1 MSDVMEKL
9 RAQQAKTQMR
19 SAQWMVAEQLMDIC
33 RKDPRCAE
41 LLDKDLDAPEM
52 SIIMAEKQIKAFA
65 DSHKSGSFACVTPA
79 ESDRILRKFYG
90 LPEAPGNLE
99 KPENKPEA
107 SPAGSPLA
115 GLDLESF
122 LT

>member
-9 RAQQAKTQMR
+9 RAQQAKTQLR
-19 SAQWMVAEQLMDIC
+19 SAQWMVAEQLMEIC

-65 DSHKSGSFACVTPA
+65 DGHKSGSFACVTPA

-99 KPENKPEA
+99 KPEA